1 MSYYDIIIH
10 NEVIFMNKNL
20 FTNELKDV
28 IQDFGEITIDN
39 SFEFF
44 SEVPIL
50 KEIPILKTV
59 LALKNTYIFIRERLF
74 FNKLYYFL
82 KEIDSIPQ
90 KDRIIFFKKNSK
102 KIDKL
107 EEKIIF
113 YLENMETSE
122 KVPFLSNLFKN
133 LISEKITLEE
143 FNRFSYILNSL
154 SYSDIESFIFN
165 TSNIFDESLA
175 SILYSKG
182 LITFKS
188 KAWKDLNDEI
198 DIFYPEREYTLTLL
212 GENLKKNI
220 T

>member
-1 MSYYDIIIH
+1 
-10 NEVIFMNKNL
+10 MNKNL

-44 SEVPIL
+44 SEAPIL

-59 LALKNTYIFIRERLF
+59 SALKNTYIFIRERLF

-90 KDRIIFFKKNSK
+90 EDRIIFFEKNSK

-107 EEKIIF
+107 EGKIIF

-133 LISEKITLEE
+133 LISEKITFEE
-143 FNRFSYILNSL
+143 FNRLSFIINSL
-154 SYSDIESFIFN
+154 TYTDIEVFINNASN
-165 TSNIFDESLA
+165 TFDETPA

-182 LITFKS
+182 LIIFKS
-188 KAWKDLNDEI
+188 AILNDAINEVEK
-198 DIFYPEREYTLTLL
+198 FYVGREYALSFL
-212 GENLKKNI
+212 GETLKKNI
-220 T
+220 IW

>member
-1 MSYYDIIIH
+1 
-10 NEVIFMNKNL
+10 MNKNL

-44 SEVPIL
+44 SGAPIL

-90 KDRIIFFKKNSK
+90 EDRIIFFEKNSK

-133 LISEKITLEE
+133 LILEKITFEE
-143 FNRFSYILNSL
+143 FNRLSFIINSL
-154 SYSDIESFIFN
+154 PYTDIEVFINNVSN
-165 TSNIFDESLA
+165 TFDETLA

-182 LITFKS
+182 LIIFKS
-188 KAWKDLNDEI
+188 AILNDTINEVEK
-198 DIFYPEREYTLTLL
+198 FYVGREYALSFL
-212 GENLKKNI
+212 GETLKKNI
-220 T
+220 IW